1 MQTNEEQNVCFSE
14 KISTGNG
21 KMFVLKRKK
30 NTKKKTKKTPSMR
43 SLLTEKTPYKDILLP
58 PISRLSRVNESQ
70 AIEFLPVL
78 QFRENYPI
86 VSHDIGQFFSSY
98 AD

>member
-1 MQTNEEQNVCFSE
+1 
-14 KISTGNG
+14 
-21 KMFVLKRKK
+21 
-30 NTKKKTKKTPSMR
+30 MR
-43 SLLTEKTPYKDILLP
+43 SFLTEKTPYQDMLLP
-58 PISRLSRVNESQ
+58 PISRLSRVNESRAQ

-98 AD
+98 GD

>member
-1 MQTNEEQNVCFSE
+1 
-14 KISTGNG
+14 
-21 KMFVLKRKK
+21 
-30 NTKKKTKKTPSMR
+30 MR
-43 SLLTEKTPYKDILLP
+43 SFLREKTPYQDILLP

>member
-1 MQTNEEQNVCFSE
+1 MQINEEQNFCFSE

-30 NTKKKTKKTPSMR
+30 KTPSMR
-43 SLLTEKTPYKDILLP
+43 SFLTEKTPYQDILLP

-70 AIEFLPVL
+70 AIELLPVL

>member
-1 MQTNEEQNVCFSE
+1 
-14 KISTGNG
+14 
-21 KMFVLKRKK
+21 
-30 NTKKKTKKTPSMR
+30 MR
-43 SLLTEKTPYKDILLP
+43 SFLTEKTPYQDILLP

-86 VSHDIGQFFSSY
+86 VSHDIGQLFSSY